1 MCVNVKT
8 NSCASSI
15 RKQRKSNRYTHEYLT
30 ILIQVL
36 RGFSFPNALSSMCG
50 RIVRENHS
58 QEKELYA
65 EKNYA
70 NYLRRNK
77 GQGTGRFETKA
88 VNSEA
93 LGMAFVRTRPPCR
106 SSY

>member
-1 MCVNVKT
+1 MCAIVKT

-15 RKQRKSNRYTHEYLT
+15 RKQCKSKLNAHEYLT
-30 ILIQVL
+30 LFTQLL

-88 VNSEA
+88 VNSKA
-93 LGMAFVRTRPPCR
+93 LGVAFVRTRPPCR